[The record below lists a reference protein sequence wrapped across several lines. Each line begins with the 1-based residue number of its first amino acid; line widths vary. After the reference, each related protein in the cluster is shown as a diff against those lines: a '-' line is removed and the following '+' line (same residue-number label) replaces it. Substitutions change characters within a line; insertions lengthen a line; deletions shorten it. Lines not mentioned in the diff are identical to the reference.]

1 MAKEQHRAMLIC
13 KMPIACG
20 GCHFLKE
27 ILGRYVCSAS
37 GQASLLNCI
46 DAQYLTV
53 DDEAHEGKRH
63 KDCPLLPVQDV
74 EDAHLKAQLTI
85 KDLLSKKCSPCHFCA
100 RNNNPDA
107 GCKHL
112 ETNERRGWCE
122 RYAVWNG
129 KISED

>member
-1 MAKEQHRAMLIC
+1 MPVKQNRVMLVCQIPVACRHCNFVRVIC
-13 KMPIACG
+13 
-20 GCHFLKE
+20 
-27 ILGRYVCSAS
+27 GRYVCAAY
-37 GQASLLNCI
+37 GQVSLLNQFNESFLI
-46 DAQYLTV
+46 V
-53 DDEAHEGKRH
+53 DNEVDEVRRH

-100 RNNNPDA
+100 RNNDPDA

-112 ETNERRGWCE
+112 ETNERREWCE